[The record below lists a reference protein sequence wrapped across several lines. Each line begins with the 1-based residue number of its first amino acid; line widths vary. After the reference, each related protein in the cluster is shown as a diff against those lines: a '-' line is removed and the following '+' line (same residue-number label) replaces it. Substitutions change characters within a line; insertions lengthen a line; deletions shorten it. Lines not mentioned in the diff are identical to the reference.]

1 MKNLIKL
8 TLLFILLIGCN
19 SKIKKEANVDNE
31 NIEYVDLIGH
41 C

>member
-8 TLLFILLIGCN
+8 TLLFILIVGCN

-31 NIEYVDLIGH
+31 DIEYVE
-41 C
+41 